1 LPDGEDPDDFVRK
14 RGKAAFESAL
24 AGAVPLSE
32 FLLAEL
38 TARHPP
44 TTSEGRAALVA
55 ATRPFLA
62 QISAPVLAAILR
74 KRLAQ
79 LSGLP
84 EEELRGLL
92 AVPGE
97 ASVRSPPARGPGIR
111 PPVRRPP
118 SLVRQL
124 IRGLLLLPELSRSLP
139 FPVPDDRT
147 PESAA
152 LGALVHYCSEAQGPL
167 GTAGILQVFAES
179 PHAHLFA
186 SILAAAEDDPL
197 DDLAVE
203 AELREGIERWWQQ
216 ARREGRPVPAMAAG
230 SLPAAESRRIAM
242 LDQAFGRSADPHLAV
257 PDSPDGHTS
266 EGPSVI

>member
-1 LPDGEDPDDFVRK
+1 VSGV
-14 RGKAAFESAL
+14 GWGAL
-24 AGAVPLSE
+24 E
-32 FLLAEL
+32 
-38 TARHPP
+38 
-44 TTSEGRAALVA
+44 
-55 ATRPFLA
+55 PF
-62 QISAPVLAAILR
+62 
-74 KRLAQ
+74 
-79 LSGLP
+79 

-92 AVPGE
+92 AIPGE
-97 ASVRSPPARGPGIR
+97 RSAPNPPARGPGVR

-152 LGALVHYCSEAQGPL
+152 LGALVRYCSDAQGPL
-167 GTAGILQVFAES
+167 GTAGVLQVFAES
-179 PHAHLFA
+179 PHGDLFA

-216 ARREGRPVPAMAAG
+216 ARREGRPVPATAAG
-230 SLPAAESRRIAM
+230 VMPATESRRIAM
-242 LDQAFGRSADPHLAV
+242 LDQAFGRSAEPQLSV
-257 PDSPDGHTS
+257 PDSPDGRAS